1 MLATIIAAASLH
13 AAIAAC
19 STDAAALRAK
29 DQALLDAI
37 ATGDHPIWE
46 KSLTPDAVYVDENG
60 AIIARTDFM
69 KSLTPLPKGIGG
81 TLKITDYSARFA
93 GDTAL
98 VLHKDD
104 ERENYFG
111 IQLHANYIM
120 TETWLCRG
128 GQWQLAMVH
137 AYVVA
142 KDPPAIAFPSTELDE
157 YTGRYTAGPELS
169 ATIRRDG
176 DHLVFQRDGKPAQ
189 TLQIELRDVL
199 FTPGQP
205 RDKRLFQ
212 RDTKGHITGFIDRR
226 EGEDIVWRRAE

>member
-1 MLATIIAAASLH
+1 MTERGPTMITLLAAAAVS
-13 AAIAAC
+13 AAVASC
-19 STDAAALRAK
+19 STDTNALRAT

-60 AIIARTDFM
+60 AIIARADFM

-81 TLKITDYSARFA
+81 TLKITDYSARFD

-142 KDPPAIAFPSTELDE
+142 KDPPAIQLTAAALD
-157 YTGRYTAGPELS
+157 
-169 ATIRRDG
+169 
-176 DHLVFQRDGKPAQ
+176 
-189 TLQIELRDVL
+189 
-199 FTPGQP
+199 
-205 RDKRLFQ
+205 
-212 RDTKGHITGFIDRR
+212 
-226 EGEDIVWRRAE
+226 

>member
-1 MLATIIAAASLH
+1 MITLLAAAAVSGAL
-13 AAIAAC
+13 ASC
-19 STDAAALRAK
+19 NTSPTALRAT

-60 AIIARTDFM
+60 AIIARADFM
-69 KSLTPLPKGIGG
+69 KSLTPLPKGISGE
-81 TLKITDYSARFA
+81 LKITDYSARFD

-142 KDPPAIAFPSTELDE
+142 KDPPAIQLPSAALDE
-157 YTGRYTAGPELS
+157 YTGHYTAAPALVV
-169 ATIRRDG
+169 TIRRDG
-176 DHLVFQRDGKPAQ
+176 DHLVLQRDSKPPQ

-199 FTPGQP
+199 FIAGQP

-212 RDTKGHITGFIDRR
+212 RDAKGKVTGFVDRR
-226 EGEDIVWRRAE
+226 EGEDIVWRRK